1 LGEVIIDVVRNP
13 PLRGGLADQLVEIWC
28 AVSDA
33 GGAVGFLPGVT
44 AAEVRLVADPAF
56 SRVERGDDDLV
67 VAFSDRQPV
76 GFGFLAGNEL
86 GIHHHWATIKRLQ
99 RHPALRHSG
108 VGAAVL
114 SGLEDAA
121 AARGVDRVVLTVR
134 AGTGREGFYA
144 QHGYRVE
151 AVLPQRIWLSEDD
164 IREELVMSKS
174 LSGRDGNALRV
185 QRLDPDLPLPGY
197 AHPGDAG
204 LDLFA
209 RTDVVLEPGERA
221 VVATGV
227 AVALPVG
234 CVGLVHP
241 RSGLAARHGIALV
254 NAPGTI
260 DEGYRGE
267 IKVIVI
273 NLDPREP
280 VTLARGER
288 IAQLV
293 IQRVEP
299 VHVVEVDSLDA
310 TPRGE
315 GGFGS
320 SGR

>member
-1 LGEVIIDVVRNP
+1 
-13 PLRGGLADQLVEIWC
+13 
-28 AVSDA
+28 
-33 GGAVGFLPGVT
+33 
-44 AAEVRLVADPAF
+44 
-56 SRVERGDDDLV
+56 
-67 VAFSDRQPV
+67 
-76 GFGFLAGNEL
+76 
-86 GIHHHWATIKRLQ
+86 
-99 RHPALRHSG
+99 
-108 VGAAVL
+108 
-114 SGLEDAA
+114 
-121 AARGVDRVVLTVR
+121 VLTVR

-151 AVLPQRIWLSEDD
+151 AVLPQRIWLSADD

-174 LSGRDGNALRV
+174 LTGRDGNALRV
-185 QRLDPDLPLPGY
+185 HRLDPDLPLPAY

-204 LDLFA
+204 LDLYA
-209 RTDVVLEPGERA
+209 REDVALGPGERA
-221 VVATGV
+221 VVPTGV

-267 IKVIVI
+267 IKVIVV
-273 NLDPREP
+273 NLDPHEA
-280 VTLARGER
+280 VQLARGER
-288 IAQLV
+288 IAQLL

-299 VHVVEVDSLDA
+299 VHVVEVASLDA
-310 TPRGE
+310 TARGE